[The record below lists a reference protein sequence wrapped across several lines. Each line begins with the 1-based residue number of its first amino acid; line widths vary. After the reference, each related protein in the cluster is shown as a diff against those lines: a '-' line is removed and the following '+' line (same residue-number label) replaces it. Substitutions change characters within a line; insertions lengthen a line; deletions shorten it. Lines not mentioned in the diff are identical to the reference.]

1 VRGLYVFPPG
11 EVYVLLSDLLT
22 PDRVRVPLR
31 GTTKEALI
39 EELVAVLSEA
49 GAFRDADEVLRAV
62 RRREDLLST
71 GIGSGVAIPHG
82 KAESVPALVMAAGV
96 TAEPVDFD
104 SLDGEPV
111 RLLFLLVAPEM
122 AAGPHVKALSRIS
135 RLVRRES
142 LRERLAS
149 ARSPEAFL
157 QIIQE
162 EEAEAA

>member
-1 VRGLYVFPPG
+1 VACTFSPG

-39 EELVAVLSEA
+39 EELVAILDEA

>member
-1 VRGLYVFPPG
+1 M
-11 EVYVLLSDLLT
+11 LLSDLLT

-39 EELVAVLSEA
+39 EELVAVLDEA
-49 GAFRDADEVLRAV
+49 GAFRDAGEVLRAV

-111 RLLFLLVAPEM
+111 RLLFLLVAPET

-157 QIIQE
+157 QVIQE